1 MPGWRKRG
9 GALGGAGL
17 SGLRYPWNEMQM
29 SMLTETLRT
38 AAVREVVEDRR
49 ARMGVGILA
58 FALATSLGATIAV
71 PLPGT
76 SVPMSLQPLFVILS
90 GTVLGAWGGAAA
102 MALYLAMGAMGAPVF
117 ALGGAGIPWLLGPT
131 GGYLVAMP
139 AAAFVAGV
147 VAGHGRGWGRLLA
160 GLTLGL
166 AVIYV
171 GGLSRL
177 FVLTGQDVGALLR
190 VGVLPF
196 LAGDVAKILAAALLT
211 RTVESRSPRH

>member
-1 MPGWRKRG
+1 MW
-9 GALGGAGL
+9 
-17 SGLRYPWNEMQM
+17 M

-38 AAVREVVEDRR
+38 AAVREVVEGRR
-49 ARMGVGILA
+49 ARMAIGIVA
-58 FALATSLGATIAV
+58 FALATSFGAAIAV

-76 SVPMSLQPLFVILS
+76 AVPMSLQPLFVILS

-117 ALGGAGIPWLLGPT
+117 AFGGAGLPWLLGPT

-139 AAAFVAGV
+139 AAAFVAGA
-147 VAGHGRGWGRLLA
+147 VAGHGRGWARLLT
-160 GLTLGL
+160 GLALGL
-166 AVIYV
+166 VVIYV

-177 FVLTGQDVGALLR
+177 FVMTGQDVGDLLR

-211 RTVESRSPRH
+211 RTVESRSPRR

>member
-1 MPGWRKRG
+1 MR
-9 GALGGAGL
+9 
-17 SGLRYPWNEMQM
+17 M

-38 AAVREVVEDRR
+38 AAVTEVVASRR
-49 ARMGVGILA
+49 VRMAIGILA
-58 FALATSLGATIAV
+58 FALATSFGATIAV

-76 SVPMSLQPLFVILS
+76 AVPMSLQPLFVILS

-117 ALGGAGIPWLLGPT
+117 ALGGAGLPWLLGPT

-147 VAGHGRGWGRLLA
+147 VAGRGRGWGRLLA
-160 GLTLGL
+160 GLALGL
-166 AVIYV
+166 AVIYL

-177 FVLTGQDVGALLR
+177 FVMTGQDAGALLR

-211 RTVESRSPRH
+211 RTVESRSPGR

>member
-1 MPGWRKRG
+1 
-9 GALGGAGL
+9 
-17 SGLRYPWNEMQM
+17 M

-38 AAVREVVEDRR
+38 AAVREVVQDRR
-49 ARMGVGILA
+49 ARMGIGILA
-58 FALATSLGATIAV
+58 FALATSFGATIAV

-139 AAAFVAGV
+139 AAAFVSGV
-147 VAGHGRGWGRLLA
+147 VAGHGRGWGWLLA

-177 FVLTGQDVGALLR
+177 FVLTGQEVGALLR

-211 RTVESRSPRH
+211 RTVESRSLGG